1 MYCCNSAVK
10 WDKFEFLAGLIC
22 LLLYAIME
30 VITTFFFTIS
40 QGLYIDIAQFGFIM
54 LTIVFFIIGV
64 HPSWAPWLIT
74 GMGMKS
80 PEKKPAMTES
90 VISLL
95 KKTSVRTLIS
105 GQFFSFVL
113 HKKTKDPVYPSWS
126 RTRKKKPFG
135 NGHSS

>member
-64 HPSWAPWLIT
+64 HPSWAPF
-74 GMGMKS
+74 MG
-80 PEKKPAMTES
+80 
-90 VISLL
+90 
-95 KKTSVRTLIS
+95 TLA
-105 GQFFSFVL
+105 
-113 HKKTKDPVYPSWS
+113 D
-126 RTRKKKPFG
+126 
-135 NGHSS
+135 NGHGDEKPRKEACHD